1 MFDDDFFIKWLDQE
15 ANKSMLKLNKELQ
28 LSSNEMMVLMLKAQ
42 TNHIDHLETDL
53 RGELLSL
60 RKDMDKKFEQADK
73 KIEQVDKKIEQM
85 DKRFEQ
91 VDKNFEQIDKSF
103 QHVSKSFEQVDN
115 RFEHLAQR
123 IDIFMRWS
131 FAVTIA
137 VGGLVVTLTKVLP
150 G

>member
-1 MFDDDFFIKWLDQE
+1 MFDDDFFIKWLDEE
-15 ANKSMLKLNKELQ
+15 ANKSMLKLNKQQQ

-53 RGELLSL
+53 RGEMVSL
-60 RKDMDKKFEQADK
+60 RKD
-73 KIEQVDKKIEQM
+73 M

-91 VDKNFEQIDKSF
+91 VDKKIEQVDMRFEQVNMRFEQIDKSF
-103 QHVSKSFEQVDN
+103 QNVSKSFEQVDK
-115 RFEHLAQR
+115 RFEHLAVR
-123 IDIFMRWS
+123 IDNFMRWS
-131 FAVTIA
+131 FALTIA